1 MAGTGNANQPG
12 VNRTAAGQLG
22 LAAAGVAGWFAI
34 QTFENI
40 GMSLGIMPVT
50 GVPLPFVSY
59 GGSSMF
65 VSWMA
70 LGLVVAIGR
79 EIDDRVT
86 PLIR

>member
-1 MAGTGNANQPG
+1 
-12 VNRTAAGQLG
+12 
-22 LAAAGVAGWFAI
+22 
-34 QTFENI
+34 
-40 GMSLGIMPVT
+40 
-50 GVPLPFVSY
+50 
-59 GGSSMF
+59 MF